1 MPVIGTCQ
9 AQKKA
14 PPKRGQFAHREVDS
28 GLSML
33 ANNCSRQGLCASV
46 QKCTAP
52 DPDLCR
58 NVGKPDPEPEVVC
71 IFAQPR
77 PRGRGFWAHYSPLVP
92 ILGFVGVIRES
103 DWVVWLVFGCD
114 IDHTALCFFH
124 DFAQFCEDLVFGH
137 GFDVFVC
144 DV

>member
-1 MPVIGTCQ
+1 MPGFGICQ

-33 ANNCSRQGLCASV
+33 ANNCSRQAFSNMFVCAR
-46 QKCTAP
+46 KRKKT
-52 DPDLCR
+52 
-58 NVGKPDPEPEVVC
+58 NM
-71 IFAQPR
+71 PR
-77 PRGRGFWAHYSPLVP
+77 PRGRGFWAHYSPIVP
-92 ILGFVGVIRES
+92 IPGFVGVIRER
-103 DWVVWLVFGCD
+103 DQVVWLLLGGD
-114 IDHTALCFFH
+114 IDHTALGFFH